1 MALFLFSELM
11 PIRVN
16 QQIKL
21 HLKSWQYPIINYLDD
36 NEGKIKS
43 ARAVRFDMF
52 GKMNVTE
59 AHLDAIRRKSVLA
72 DQLAIDQMDDNT
84 RSIET
89 KFIQVILCQKHSFLH
104 ELIQNM
110 TTDCSNCF
118 LFWHSEQFDVHNKV
132 TQIN

>member
-1 MALFLFSELM
+1 M
-11 PIRVN
+11 
-16 QQIKL
+16 
-21 HLKSWQYPIINYLDD
+21 INCLDD
-36 NEGKIKS
+36 IEGKIKS

-104 ELIQNM
+104 ELTQNM

-118 LFWHSEQFDVHNKV
+118 CFDIQNNLMYLHNKV